1 MSINK
6 AGNPYKI
13 RIPRLVIVAL
23 RDERGSYNKLHA
35 LLSVF
40 PIVALR
46 DERGSYNYLVS
57 VCKHFLIVALRDE
70 RGSYNIYRFL
80 LSY

>member
-23 RDERGSYNKLHA
+23 RDERGSYNA
-35 LLSVF
+35 VSGGYNVSI
-40 PIVALR
+40 IVALR
-46 DERGSYNYLVS
+46 DERGSYNRTQLLVLLM
-57 VCKHFLIVALRDE
+57 FIVALRDE
-70 RGSYNIYRFL
+70 RGSYN
-80 LSY
+80 